1 MNHRNLIND
10 AWVYSSNVRAEDGLQ
25 PPGGWR
31 ALCDTVLV
39 PLGLYVALF
48 LILLLTSHTAL
59 AQTGSGRIAGSVKDA
74 SGAVIPGSK
83 VSLVNTAIGFDDLIC
98 GVSGTATT

>member
-1 MNHRNLIND
+1 MMPGYIPQTLAPKMACNHLG
-10 AWVYSSNVRAEDGLQ
+10 DGERCATR
-25 PPGGWR
+25 GWR

-59 AQTGSGRIAGSVKDA
+59 AQTGSGRIAASVKDA

-83 VSLVNTAIGFDDLIC
+83 VAW
-98 GVSGTATT
+98 

>member
-1 MNHRNLIND
+1 MMPGYIPQTLAPKMACNH
-10 AWVYSSNVRAEDGLQ
+10 
-25 PPGGWR
+25 PGGWR

-59 AQTGSGRIAGSVKDA
+59 AETGSGRIAESVKDA